1 LIVDPFMGAKN
12 LSVGQTIKR
21 DRVMRILE
29 AGHDHIAIQ
38 MNSKGQLGEGRN
50 RIFHRGARV
59 CQRQNNLAKEARGS
73 SQW

>member
-1 LIVDPFMGAKN
+1 MGAKN

-29 AGHDHIAIQ
+29 AGYDHITIQ

-50 RIFHRGARV
+50 MDIP
-59 CQRQNNLAKEARGS
+59 
-73 SQW
+73 